1 MNRGPARPYSYGR
14 AMTRTQTMVQL
25 TEELIE
31 SLDALAARR
40 SVSRSALIR
49 EFVLEGL
56 QQSTASALGERIAD
70 GYRRI
75 PQAQPDE
82 WGDLAA
88 ASDIAAG
95 ELMARLDAEERAA
108 GHEPGGDAGG
118 AGGTRA

>member
-1 MNRGPARPYSYGR
+1 
-14 AMTRTQTMVQL
+14 MVQL

-56 QQSTASALGERIAD
+56 RQSTASAIGERIAD

-82 WGDLAA
+82 WGDLAT

-108 GHEPGGDAGG
+108 GHEPW
-118 AGGTRA
+118 